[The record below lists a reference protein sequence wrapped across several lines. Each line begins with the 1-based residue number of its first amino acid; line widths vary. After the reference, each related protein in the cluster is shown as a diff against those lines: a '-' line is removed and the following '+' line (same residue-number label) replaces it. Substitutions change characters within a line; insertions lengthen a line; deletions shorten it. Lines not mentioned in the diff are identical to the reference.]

1 MRRAR
6 APERACGW
14 IAGAGRVVGRGVEQL
29 TAVTRENTP
38 RTARPAVRAAVV
50 LAALAA
56 AGPAVAG
63 AAVADAPRS
72 APVRAWAL
80 PGDGCVRVGGD
91 LPLEELGRI
100 AREQGVGEAV
110 RQGCGGKPEPPAPT
124 PTPTPPPPPAPPASR
139 TPEPEAPAPA
149 APEPAAPVPA
159 TAAPPAAVPVRPT
172 PTPTPTPS
180 PSRPPEPG
188 PSPTPSPSLR
198 PLYHEPPPRA
208 VDEGTSP
215 VTRMLLFVAPAIL
228 AAAALG
234 GSGAAR
240 NRS

>member
-6 APERACGW
+6 TPERACGW
-14 IAGAGRVVGRGVEQL
+14 IAGARRVVGRGAEQL
-29 TAVTRENTP
+29 PAVTRENTP
-38 RTARPAVRAAVV
+38 RTARSAVRAAAV

-56 AGPAVAG
+56 ASPAVPG
-63 AAVADAPRS
+63 AAVADAPRT

-124 PTPTPPPPPAPPASR
+124 PTPTPRPPAPPPASPA
-139 TPEPEAPAPA
+139 TEPEAPAP
-149 APEPAAPVPA
+149 PEPAAPVPP
-159 TAAPPAAVPVRPT
+159 APPAAMPVRPT

-180 PSRPPEPG
+180 PSRPPKPS

>member
-14 IAGAGRVVGRGVEQL
+14 IAGAGRVVGRGAEQL
-29 TAVTRENTP
+29 PAVTRENTP
-38 RTARPAVRAAVV
+38 RAARSAVRAAVV
-50 LAALAA
+50 LAVLAA

-63 AAVADAPRS
+63 AAVADAPRT

-91 LPLEELGRI
+91 LPLEELGRV

-124 PTPTPPPPPAPPASR
+124 PTPTPAPRPPAPPPPASPA
-139 TPEPEAPAPA
+139 PEAEAPAP
-149 APEPAAPVPA
+149 PEPAAPVPS
-159 TAAPPAAVPVRPT
+159 APPAAVPVRPT

-180 PSRPPEPG
+180 PSRPPKPS